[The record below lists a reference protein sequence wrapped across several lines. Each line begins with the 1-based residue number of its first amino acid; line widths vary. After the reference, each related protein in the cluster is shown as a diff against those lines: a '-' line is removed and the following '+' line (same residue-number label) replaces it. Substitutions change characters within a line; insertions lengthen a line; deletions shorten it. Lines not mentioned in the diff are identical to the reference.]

1 MVNTKKVARRTL
13 RFSTLDETLAEA
25 QRIADAARA
34 GSLQQLGNWSPGQA
48 FGHLAGGV
56 NFRFDGY
63 PKPAPWYL
71 KLLVRPLR
79 GFILARPFKPGLRVP
94 GIKGGTNAID
104 VLPLDEGLA
113 RFIAATNRLKAQA
126 PPVPNAV
133 FGPLTHDEWI
143 TYAVRHSEL
152 HLSFFRYGGDK

>member
-34 GSLQQLGNWSPGQA
+34 GLLQQLGNWTPGQA
-48 FGHLAGGV
+48 LGHLAAAI
-56 NFRFDGY
+56 NFGFDGY

-71 KLLVRPLR
+71 KLLVRPFKR
-79 GFILARPFKPGLRVP
+79 RILSRPFAPGLRVP
-94 GIKGGTNAID
+94 GIKGGTNATE
-104 VLPLDEGLA
+104 VLPLADGLA
-113 RFIAATNRLKAQA
+113 RFVAATERLRAQC

-143 TYAVRHSEL
+143 TYAVRHAEL
-152 HLSFFRYGGDK
+152 HLSFFRYEGDT